1 MCTHHTKRN
10 LGRLSFLADEKD
22 NDITLDYIINTK
34 ERRHFPP
41 IPHASNGPAA
51 SLLSCHLAAE

>member
-1 MCTHHTKRN
+1 MCTYHTNRN
-10 LGRLSFLADEKD
+10 LGRLSILADVKD
-22 NDITLDYIINTK
+22 NDITLDHIVSKK